1 MHQQTEELIEILQE
15 AIEGLTDRDIVDMD
29 LCQIGLAFFPRMRR
43 AVASPCF
50 VNGTWHVDSE
60 IRTGWQALYG
70 VGYPVYGLQVLTLLD
85 NEMISQAIEAPRQ
98 TIDDDA
104 WLRKT
109 AAVIRRELSRS
120 LHHAVNRLLD
130 DITTH

>member
-15 AIEGLTDRDIVDMD
+15 AIEGLTDHDIVDMD
-29 LCQIGLAFFPRMRR
+29 LCQIGLAFFPCMRR

-50 VNGTWHVDSE
+50 VNGTWHFDAE
-60 IRTGWQALYG
+60 IRAGWQDLYG
-70 VGYPVYGLQVLTLLD
+70 TGYPVYGIQVLTLLD
-85 NEMISQAIEAPRQ
+85 NEMISQAIAALQQ
-98 TIDDDA
+98 TTDDDK
-104 WLRKT
+104 WVRKT

-130 DITTH
+130 DISTH